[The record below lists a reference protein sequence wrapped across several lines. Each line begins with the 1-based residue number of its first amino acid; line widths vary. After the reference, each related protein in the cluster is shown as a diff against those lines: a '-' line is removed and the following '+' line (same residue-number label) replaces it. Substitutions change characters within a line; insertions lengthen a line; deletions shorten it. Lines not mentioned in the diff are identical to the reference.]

1 MRNFEFQ
8 ICFYTAH
15 EYIFFL
21 QFIQFK
27 TKEDLRRITSH
38 ETNSMV
44 KQIWEKVLRIQFIV
58 NVIQTLLRL
67 TFCLEL
73 FQ

>member
-15 EYIFFL
+15 KYIFL

-38 ETNSMV
+38 ETNSKV